1 MNGLGLQLLLCTNG
15 SAASLP
21 ALEYGEWLAT
31 LAQPPA
37 IILGIVEQAS
47 QRGAVEAATEQ
58 CRRRLHEARLEAEV
72 RIVEGRAE
80 RAITLEAGRGTYLT
94 VVGPLGRPT
103 LRRLALGSSFRR
115 IFASIPT
122 PILLVPRVRLPLR
135 RILVCSGGLSYAIDA
150 ERLAVSLASLTGAS
164 LTLVHVVE
172 PVTLDY
178 PLAREVEAH
187 WQTLLATDTPQGR
200 NLQAA
205 VKVAEQAGLP
215 IEVRVRRGSPVGEIL
230 REIRQ
235 DNYDLIAMGSA
246 YSARSLRRLALP
258 NVTAEVAEAAGCP
271 VVTVRAGA
279 APRAS
284 A

>member
-1 MNGLGLQLLLCTNG
+1 MNSLALKLLLCTNG

-31 LAQPPA
+31 LARSPS
-37 IILGIVEQAS
+37 IILGIVEQPS
-47 QRGAVEAATEQ
+47 RRGAVEAEAER
-58 CRRRLHEARLEAEV
+58 CLRRLLEARLEAEV

-80 RAITLEAGRGTYLT
+80 HAITLEAGRGSYLT
-94 VVGPLGRPT
+94 VVGPLGRSS

-115 IFASIPT
+115 ILASVPT
-122 PILLVPRVRLPLR
+122 PILLVPCVRLPLQ
-135 RILVCSGGLSYAIDA
+135 RILVCSGGLSYALDA

-187 WQTLLATDTPQGR
+187 WKSLLATDTPQGR

-205 VKVAEQAGLP
+205 VKVAEQAGMSMDT
-215 IEVRVRRGSPVGEIL
+215 RVRRGSPVREIL
-230 REIRQ
+230 REMRQ
-235 DNYDLIAMGSA
+235 ECYDLVAMGSA
-246 YSARSLRRLALP
+246 YSSRSLRRLALP
-258 NVTAEVAEAAGCP
+258 NVTAEVAEAALCP
-271 VVTVRAGA
+271 VLTVRAGSTTG
-279 APRAS
+279 PS